1 MIEIYREI
9 ADGLDGVDG
18 YSHLFVLIYFAC
30 SRPKQIGA
38 LIVKPRYREGNRI
51 FVRGVDFF
59 DGRRLSLSKAIGR
72 SIESTTTP
80 CSNGFLAWPMSR
92 VIFN

>member
-9 ADGLDGVDG
+9 ADGLDAVDG

-38 LIVKPRYREGNRI
+38 LG
-51 FVRGVDFF
+51 
-59 DGRRLSLSKAIGR
+59 KAIGSLSEVWTSSTDAGSR
-72 SIESTTTP
+72 SQRLSAAA
-80 CSNGFLAWPMSR
+80 SNR
-92 VIFN
+92 